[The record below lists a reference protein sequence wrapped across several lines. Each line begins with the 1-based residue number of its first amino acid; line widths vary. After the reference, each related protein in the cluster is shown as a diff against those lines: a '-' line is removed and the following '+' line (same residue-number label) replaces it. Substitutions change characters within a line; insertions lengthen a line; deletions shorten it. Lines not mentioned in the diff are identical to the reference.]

1 MRVRVRV
8 KVTWPDYDLQ
18 TTNRRCQEWTME
30 FVRGLV
36 AKGYIGD
43 DAVDIVHSKRNSS
56 THGIGLRHMG

>member
-1 MRVRVRV
+1 MGV
-8 KVTWPDYDLQ
+8 KVTWADYDLQ

-36 AKGYIGD
+36 AKEYIGD
-43 DAVDIVHSKRNSS
+43 DAVDIVHSKRNPS